1 MNNIK
6 MLYHDRIQVLKR
18 ELMLIKQANQKSAV
32 SVNIVIF

>member
-18 ELMLIKQANQKSAV
+18 ELMLIKQANQKSAG